1 MSEVSLRIHSPQ
13 WYQQRLHG
21 ILMKNKE
28 HSERA
33 GTQTN
38 SLIGFFSE
46 QPLLYDKKSLG
57 DKVAQPCLCPGASMT
72 FTDLHNSIN
81 RSGPGQLIG
90 LIAQVRR

>member
-33 GTQTN
+33 RTQTN

-46 QPLLYDKKSLG
+46 QPLLYDKALETKWPSL
-57 DKVAQPCLCPGASMT
+57 ACAL
-72 FTDLHNSIN
+72 
-81 RSGPGQLIG
+81 GPP
-90 LIAQVRR
+90 